1 MAGQMNNKLLQ
12 TLRAGKQTFG
22 IWQMINSPAISRT
35 LSLLGPDW
43 ICVDCEHGNIDDA
56 GMHEAI
62 HNIRAPVTPL
72 VRIPDNQN
80 VYVKRALDAGAQ
92 GLCVPMVNT
101 VEQAKYLVESVYF
114 PPQGK
119 RGLGSP
125 YAMASYASNGV
136 APSLGDYFFNANAQI
151 LLMVQIETEEAV
163 KNVDEIA
170 ALEGVHMLMVGPFDL
185 SNSLG
190 VPLVRGETDKL
201 KEAIGKIQASAEKHG
216 KWCGIYSTSPEDAA
230 RRAREGWHFIALG
243 SEMSFLQTGIVDGLR
258 IARGGETKQ
267 SKEVPY

>member
-1 MAGQMNNKLLQ
+1 MSGQIQNKLIQ

-92 GLCVPMVNT
+92 GLCVPMINT
-101 VEQAKYLVESVYF
+101 VEQAKYLVDSVYF
-114 PPQGK
+114 PPKGK

-125 YAMASYASNGV
+125 YSMASYASNGV
-136 APSLGDYFFNANAQI
+136 APSLGEYFFQANDAI
-151 LLMVQIETEEAV
+151 LLMVQIETAEAV
-163 KNVDEIA
+163 ENVDAIA

-190 VPLVRGETDKL
+190 VPLVRGETEKL
-201 KEAIGKIQASAEKHG
+201 KDAIAKIKATADKYG
-216 KWCGIYSTSPEDAA
+216 KWTGIYSTSAEDAA
-230 RRAREGWHFIALG
+230 RRAREGWNFIALG
-243 SEMSFLQTGIVDGLR
+243 SEMSFLQAGIVDGLR
-258 IARGGETKQ
+258 VARGGETAK
-267 SKEVPY
+267 SKEVTY